1 MSEADAR
8 TGPAEAVGANVAR
21 FLPWQAAAQPAG
33 LAVRLPVGRTGGRID
48 YDDLTFSALEREAG
62 AAALLAQRAGIDRG
76 TRVLLMVRPGRD
88 LIVLVFALFRLGA
101 VPVVIDPGLG
111 LRPFLR
117 SVRRTVPTA
126 LVGVPLA
133 QRLSRLFFPSFRA
146 VRSRLT
152 PGSGGYARALADARR
167 EVERN
172 GAPLTVPARAD
183 ELAAILFT
191 SGSTGPAKGV
201 CYEHGQF
208 DGQVR
213 LIREQYGIEP
223 GEVDL
228 PMLPVFALFN
238 PALGMTTVVP
248 EMDPSRPARVDPAKI
263 VQAIHQCGVTNT
275 FGSPVLWTKIGAWC
289 EARGET
295 LPSVRRILM
304 AGAPVSPALHRTWRN
319 LLPNGIVHTPYGA
332 TECLPVTTISGP
344 EVLAET
350 AAATAAGA
358 GTCVG
363 RALPGV
369 SVRILPVV
377 DGPRP
382 AGDLDRPLAT
392 GAIGEIVVTGPTVTR
407 SYDALPEATAA
418 AKLVTAAGVT
428 WHRMGDLGRLDEE
441 GRLWFQGRQ
450 AERVRLAE
458 GDLYTDPVEAI
469 FNQHPDVARTA
480 LLAVG
485 LPGAARPVLAVEPK
499 PSCWPRS
506 AAARQA
512 FATALA
518 ALAQPAWPAALG
530 REFAFV
536 KAFPVD
542 VRHNAKI
549 HRLSLALAVAA
560 GRLKTV
566 VVKTD

>member
-1 MSEADAR
+1 VDGRS
-8 TGPAEAVGANVAR
+8 GPADPVGANVAR
-21 FLPWQAAAQPAG
+21 FLPLQAAAQPSG
-33 LAVRLPVGRTGGRID
+33 LAVRLPVGRTAGRID
-48 YDDLTFSALEREAG
+48 YDDLTFAALDREAG
-62 AAALLAQRAGIDRG
+62 AAAHLARASGIGRG

-88 LIVLVFALFRLGA
+88 LILLVFALFRLGA

-117 SVRRTVPTA
+117 SVRRTAPAA
-126 LVGVPLA
+126 LVGIPLA
-133 QRLSRLFFPSFRA
+133 QRLSRLFFPSFRT
-146 VRSRLT
+146 VRARLA
-152 PGSGGYARALADARR
+152 PGSGGYARALAEARR
-167 EVERN
+167 EVDRA
-172 GAPLTVPARAD
+172 GAPPTVEASAD

-213 LIREQYGIEP
+213 LIREQYGIAP

-263 VQAIHQCGVTNT
+263 VQAIHQCGVTNS
-275 FGSPVLWTKIGAWC
+275 FGSPVLWARIGAWC

-295 LPSVRRILM
+295 LPSMRRILM
-304 AGAPVSPALHRTWRN
+304 AGAPVSPALHRQWVP
-319 LLPNGIVHTPYGA
+319 LLPNGTVHTPYGA
-332 TECLPVTTISGP
+332 TECLPVATISGP

-363 RALPGV
+363 RTLPGV
-369 SVRILPVV
+369 TVRILPVV
-377 DGPRP
+377 DGSR
-382 AGDLDRPLAT
+382 AASDLERPLPT
-392 GAIGEIVVTGPTVTR
+392 GIIGEIVVTGPTVTR

-418 AKLVTAAGVT
+418 AKLVTADGTT
-428 WHRMGDLGRLDEE
+428 WHRMGDLGRLDAA

-450 AERVRLAE
+450 AERVRTGQ

-469 FNQHPDVARTA
+469 FNQHPEVARSA

-485 LPGAARPVLAVEPK
+485 PPGQARPVIAVEPR
-499 PSCWPRS
+499 PGHWPRT
-506 AAARQA
+506 AGARLA
-512 FATALA
+512 FARALA
-518 ALAQPAWPAALG
+518 ALAKPGWPPALG
-530 REFAFV
+530 REFTFV

-549 HRLSLALAVAA
+549 HRLSLATAVTS

-566 VVKTD
+566 GVKSD